1 MHRNQDGWT
10 VLLAC
15 AVLLPMSSLWLLRLA
30 LWSSWLLALV
40 PGLGPWPWSLALV
53 LALALPVPDRV
64 APRGPRHRAAGL
76 GQGPDMGRPLRG
88 LRPGDS
94 GHTLRIAARVSP
106 ANAGAG

>member
-76 GQGPDMGRPLRG
+76 GQGRDMGRPLRG
-88 LRPGDS
+88 LRP
-94 GHTLRIAARVSP
+94 R
-106 ANAGAG
+106 